1 MKNIFCKF
9 FLFSFF
15 LSLFSFGL
23 KAQESVV
30 IDSVSQSLFAKY
42 LFDQGLYK
50 FAAEEYE
57 RLHYYYPHNKQYT
70 LALFKADRFAGNID
84 HMQARLQLLPDQDK
98 QLSRQ
103 YFLSLITNDQLPL
116 AQQLLDN
123 GLRDYGKISDDYFKF
138 KVGLLV
144 MEGSHKAAQDTMQK
158 YKIDDSA
165 LANLIVMGSESKR
178 KSKTLAGLMSAIVPS
193 SGRFYARDY
202 KDAIFSLVFMGGTAF
217 QSYKRFNKG
226 GINSAGGWIYGGISF
241 GFYLG
246 NIWGSVKAADRYN
259 QKNYKKVYDETKN
272 YFSTRFLD

>member
-1 MKNIFCKF
+1 MKNIFCKY
-9 FLFSFF
+9 FLFTFF
-15 LSLFSFGL
+15 FYLFSQGL

-57 RLHYYYPHNKQYT
+57 RLHYYYPHNKQFT

-98 QLSRQ
+98 LLSRQ

-123 GLRDYGKISDDYFKF
+123 GLRVYGKISDDYFKF
-138 KVGLLV
+138 KIGLLV

-158 YKIDDSA
+158 YKIDDSV
-165 LANLIVMGSESKR
+165 LANLIVMGSQSKK
-178 KSKTLAGLMSAIVPS
+178 KSKTLAGLMSAIIPS

-217 QSYKRFNKG
+217 QSYKRFNKS

>member
-15 LSLFSFGL
+15 LFMFSFGL

-30 IDSVSQSLFAKY
+30 IDSVSQALFAKY

-57 RLHYYYPHNKQYT
+57 RLHYYYPNNKKYT

-144 MEGSHKAAQDTMQK
+144 MEGSHKAAQDTMEK